1 MDFIK
6 GFDRYQLQM
15 MDFNSMVA
23 ADSWARIVDLF
34 VEMLPLKE
42 LGFKQVLADEGRPP
56 FHPSDLLKLYLYGY
70 KNQLRSS
77 RKLEHACRV
86 NLEVIWLLK
95 GLRPSARK
103 IAYFRKENAVAF
115 KKAFRFFVVLL
126 KDWELISGEI
136 IAIDSFKIR
145 AQNAL
150 KNNFNQKKID
160 RHIDYIDS
168 KIDEYQKALE
178 LADSE
183 NDKQEINDKIAYQ
196 NTKKDN
202 YKNIEKQLQESGESQ
217 ISLSDPDAKSVV
229 LHRNIVNVG
238 YCVQAGCDAE
248 NNLFVNNDTGT
259 VNDTHALSPMALDAK
274 ELLGVQQM
282 DCLTDKGYT
291 TGKHID
297 ICSKN
302 NIITYSSPKEH
313 SSQKNGLFDMQD
325 FQYNKSE
332 DTYTCPNNQTLAGTG
347 NVYNKGSHK
356 VKHYKNFKAC
366 KTCPIREKCTAAKN
380 GRLIERSIYQEAL
393 ENNEKRVNE
402 NPNYYRLR
410 QQVTEHQFGTLKRQW
425 GFTFTLMKGKEN
437 VLSEVNLMMICY
449 NLRRLM
455 SIFSVKDLKNKLKEL
470 VFTFLDFL
478 KRFKTLLNT
487 FYKRKPF
494 LYLLKSRN
502 KTSSNEVYL
511 FDMSYI

>member
-1 MDFIK
+1 M
-6 GFDRYQLQM
+6 
-15 MDFNSMVA
+15 
-23 ADSWARIVDLF
+23 
-34 VEMLPLKE
+34 
-42 LGFKQVLADEGRPP
+42 
-56 FHPSDLLKLYLYGY
+56 
-70 KNQLRSS
+70 
-77 RKLEHACRV
+77 
-86 NLEVIWLLK
+86 
-95 GLRPSARK
+95 
-103 IAYFRKENAVAF
+103 
-115 KKAFRFFVVLL
+115 
-126 KDWELISGEI
+126 
-136 IAIDSFKIR
+136 
-145 AQNAL
+145 
-150 KNNFNQKKID
+150 QKK
-160 RHIDYIDS
+160 
-168 KIDEYQKALE
+168 
-178 LADSE
+178 
-183 NDKQEINDKIAYQ
+183 
-196 NTKKDN
+196 
-202 YKNIEKQLQESGESQ
+202 
-217 ISLSDPDAKSVV
+217 
-229 LHRNIVNVG
+229 
-238 YCVQAGCDAE
+238 
-248 NNLFVNNDTGT
+248 NLFVNNDTGT

-313 SSQKNGLFDMQD
+313 SSQKNGLFEMQD

-332 DTYTCPNNQTLAGTG
+332 DTYTCPNNQTLSGTG

-366 KTCPIREKCTAAKN
+366 KTYPIRKKCTASKN
-380 GRLIERSIYQEAL
+380 GRLIERPIYQEAL
-393 ENNEKRVNE
+393 ENNAKRVNE

-437 VLSEVNLMMICY
+437 VLSKVNLMMICY
-449 NLRRLM
+449 NLKRLM

-470 VFTFLDFL
+470 ILIFSYIL
-478 KRFKTLLNT
+478 KQFKTLLNT

-494 LYLLKSRN
+494 LYLLKTRN